1 MCIQDAVTSVVVRTQ
16 IVIHPVGPVQ
26 AHGGGG
32 GGGFQ
37 FRNPA
42 LEPWGTEKMRQVLF
56 P

>member
-16 IVIHPVGPVQ
+16 IVIYPLGPVQ
-26 AHGGGG
+26 AHEGGGG
-32 GGGFQ
+32 EFQ

-42 LEPWGTEKMRQVLF
+42 LEPWGTEKRRQVLF